1 MPATD
6 FLSLRQAS
14 LDRRFMADALA
25 LGRRHLGLTWP
36 NPSVG
41 ALVVAPGPEGLILG
55 RGMTQSGG
63 RPHGEPVAL
72 AAAGAAARGATLYVT
87 LEPCSHWGRTPPCA
101 DAIIAAG
108 IARVVSALEDPD
120 PRVAGTGHARLRA
133 AGIDVTTGLLAAEAE
148 RAHRGHIL
156 RVREG
161 RPAITVK
168 LAMTADGFAGVAG
181 ERLRITGPV
190 ANGHVH
196 LMRAHADAIMVGV
209 GTVLADDPALTVRL
223 PGMEA
228 YSPVRVVIDTML
240 RTPPGAVVAET
251 AGLYPTWII
260 AGRDAP
266 VAAERA
272 LVARGVEVMRLGST
286 GTVDLHAAMRL
297 LATRGVTRVF
307 CEGGPR
313 LADALAAA
321 GLVDELVTV
330 SGPRPLRALSARPGI
345 PALGPHLAGLARGG
359 IVKTVATWDA
369 PARDA
374 SDCDDDRAA
383 GHTAGMAGGAVD
395 RFTILER
402 PSSCLPES

>member
-1 MPATD
+1 M
-6 FLSLRQAS
+6 S
-14 LDRRFMADALA
+14 LDRRFMRDALV
-25 LGRRHLGLTWP
+25 LGARHLGLTWP

-41 ALVVAPGPEGLILG
+41 ALVVAPGPEGVILG
-55 RGMTQSGG
+55 RGMTQPGG

-72 AAAGAAARGATLYVT
+72 AAAGEAARGATLYVT
-87 LEPCSHWGRTPPCA
+87 LEPCSHWGRSPPCV
-101 DAIIAAG
+101 DSVIAAG

-120 PRVAGTGHARLRA
+120 ARVAGAGHARLRD
-133 AGIDVTTGLLAAEAE
+133 AGVDVTIGPLAKEAE

-161 RPAITVK
+161 RPAVTVK

-190 ANGHVH
+190 ANDHVH
-196 LMRAHADAIMVGV
+196 LMRAHADVIMVGV
-209 GTVLADDPALTVRL
+209 GTVLADDPALNVRL

-228 YSPVRVVIDTML
+228 RSPVRVIIDTAL
-240 RTPPGAVVAET
+240 RTPPTAVVART
-251 AGLYPTWII
+251 AAEHPTWIV

-266 VAAERA
+266 IEAERT
-272 LVARGVEVMRLGST
+272 LVAQGVEVMRLGSI
-286 GTVDLHAAMRL
+286 GRVDLNAALRL

-307 CEGGPR
+307 CEGGPQ

-330 SGPRPLRALSARPGI
+330 TGPLPLGASSARPGI
-345 PALGPHLAGLARGG
+345 RAIGPHLAQLVQGG
-359 IVKTVATWDA
+359 IVKAAVTWDVA
-369 PARDA
+369 HQDVTLTN
-374 SDCDDDRAA
+374 A
-383 GHTAGMAGGAVD
+383 GSAAGGAVD
-395 RFTILER
+395 RFAVLER

>member
-1 MPATD
+1 M
-6 FLSLRQAS
+6 S
-14 LDRRFMADALA
+14 LDRRFMRDALA
-25 LGRRHLGLTWP
+25 LGARHLGLTWP

-41 ALVVAPGPEGLILG
+41 ALIVAPGPEGIILG
-55 RGMTQSGG
+55 RGMTRPGG

-72 AAAGAAARGATLYVT
+72 AAAGAAARGGTLYVT
-87 LEPCSHWGRTPPCA
+87 LEPCSHWGRSPPCV
-101 DAIIAAG
+101 DAVIAAG

-120 PRVAGTGHARLRA
+120 PRVAGSGHARLRA
-133 AGIDVTTGLLAAEAE
+133 AGIAVTTGPLAVEAE

-161 RPAITVK
+161 RPAVTVK

-181 ERLRITGPV
+181 ERLRITGPI
-190 ANGHVH
+190 ANDHVH
-196 LMRAHADAIMVGV
+196 LMRAHADVLMVGV
-209 GTVLADDPALTVRL
+209 GTVLADDPALNVRL

-228 YSPVRVVIDTML
+228 RSPVRVIIDTAL
-240 RTPPGAVVAET
+240 RTPPSAVVART
-251 AGLYPTWII
+251 ALKHPTWII

-266 VAAERA
+266 VEAERA
-272 LVARGVEVMRLGST
+272 LVAQGVEVMRLGSV
-286 GTVDLHAAMRL
+286 GTVDLAAALRL

-330 SGPRPLRALSARPGI
+330 TGPRALRALSARPGI
-345 PALGPHLAGLARGG
+345 TALGPHLGGLVRGG
-359 IVKTVATWDA
+359 IVKAAATWDVA
-369 PARDA
+369 TSDVARNDA
-374 SDCDDDRAA
+374 GGAVD
-383 GHTAGMAGGAVD
+383 GAVD
-395 RFTILER
+395 RFTVLER